1 MHFKE
6 LTQRFVFAVVFL
18 IVAAIAIAF
27 ARGYRPD
34 FKEKSLVST
43 GIVTVTSNPKSA
55 QVYINGSLKGVTDLN
70 LHLLPGKYQIEVK
83 KDGYQTWQKG
93 ITLKGELVVSL
104 YPLLFPINPSLSPQT
119 NIGVKK
125 AVPIDQS
132 GKVLLFVENG
142 DEEKDGFY
150 LFDSTKRGLSFFP
163 PLKLILKKNQLNSWL
178 GTDFNLSDAQIFFSP
193 DYKQLI
199 ASWPDFVALINVD
212 EENQSPF
219 DVTTSYQTLI
229 SAWEKEKTKQQIKIL
244 ETYGKEMVKIAS
256 ESFSMISFSPDENK
270 ILYQAKKSTILPSFL
285 KNPLPSTNQTPETRE
300 LKTNRLYVYDKKEDR
315 NYELKLSEKELKIDL
330 SLFWYP
336 NSRHL
341 VAAKEKKIVI
351 VDYDG
356 TNEQTV
362 YSGPFEQN
370 FVTVIPDGKLIIL
383 ANLNPEANQ
392 LGDLYLVGIK

>member
-1 MHFKE
+1 MHLKE
-6 LTQRFVFAVVFL
+6 LIQRFVFVIIFL
-18 IVAAIAIAF
+18 IIAVIAIAF

-34 FKEKSLVST
+34 FKEKSFVST

-55 QVYINGSLKGVTDLN
+55 QVYINGALKGVTDLN
-70 LHLLPGKYQIEVK
+70 LHLTPGKYKVEVK
-83 KDGYQTWQKG
+83 KDGYQTWEKE

-104 YPLLFPINPSLSPQT
+104 YPYLFPINPSLSPQT

-142 DEEKDGFY
+142 NEEKDGFY
-150 LFDSTKRGLSFFP
+150 LFDSARRGLSFFP
-163 PLKLILKKNQLNSWL
+163 PLKLILKKNQLTGWL
-178 GTDFNLSDAQIFFSP
+178 GADFNLSDAEIFFSP
-193 DYKQLI
+193 DYKQMI
-199 ASWPDFVALINVD
+199 ARWPDFAVLINVD

-219 DVTTSYQTLI
+219 DVTASYQTLI
-229 SAWEKEKTKQQIKIL
+229 SAWEKEKTEQQIKIL

-256 ESFSMISFSPDENK
+256 DSFAMISFSPDENK

-300 LKTNRLYVYDKKEDR
+300 LKPNRLYVYDKKEDR
-315 NYELKLSEKELKIDL
+315 NYELKLSEKELKIDQ

-336 NSRHL
+336 DSRHL
-341 VAAKEKKIVI
+341 VAVKEKKIVI

-370 FVTVIPDGKLIIL
+370 FVTVTPEGKLIIL

>member
-1 MHFKE
+1 MHLKE
-6 LTQRFVFAVVFL
+6 LIQRFVFAIIFL
-18 IVAAIAIAF
+18 VIAVIAIAF

-34 FKEKSLVST
+34 FKEKSFVST

-55 QVYINGSLKGVTDLN
+55 QVYINGALKGVTDLN
-70 LHLLPGKYQIEVK
+70 LHLIPGKYKIEVK
-83 KDGYQTWQKG
+83 KDGYQTWEKE

-142 DEEKDGFY
+142 NEEKDGFY
-150 LFDSTKRGLSFFP
+150 LFDSARRGLSFFP
-163 PLKLILKKNQLNSWL
+163 PLKLILKKNQLTGWL
-178 GTDFNLSDAQIFFSP
+178 GADFNLSDAEIFFSP
-193 DYKQLI
+193 DYKQMI
-199 ASWPDFVALINVD
+199 ARWPDFAALINVD

-219 DVTTSYQTLI
+219 DVTASYQTLI
-229 SAWEKEKTKQQIKIL
+229 SAWEKEKTEQQIKIL

-256 ESFSMISFSPDENK
+256 DSFAMISFSPDENK

-300 LKTNRLYVYDKKEDR
+300 LKPNRLYVYDKKEDR
-315 NYELKLSEKELKIDL
+315 NYELKLSEKELKIDE

-336 NSRHL
+336 DSGHL
-341 VAAKEKKIVI
+341 VAVKEKKIVI

-370 FVTVIPDGKLIIL
+370 FVTVTPEGKLIIL